1 MSVKPISS
9 AGRGGQELNTQPIT
23 VPAAKIG
30 KHELTV
36 VGVESPS
43 QEAVQQLLPFTF
55 TVKTLGEKGF
65 VPSRK
70 RHRAER
76 IAPSCPL

>member
-1 MSVKPISS
+1 MSAKPTNS
-9 AGRGGQELNTQPIT
+9 AGRGGQELAAQPLT
-23 VPAAKIG
+23 VPVANIG
-30 KHELTV
+30 KYESAI

-43 QEAVQQLLPFTF
+43 QEAVQLLLPFTF
-55 TVKTLGEKGF
+55 SVKTRSEKGF
-65 VPSRK
+65 LPLRK